1 MSFLNKIQN
10 NQFHSFNKMIK
21 TKRMSNDILDI
32 NKCNKNICLIDEN
45 DNIFIKNRKTI
56 INKNNE
62 TLLSIY
68 RVLILEIVF
77 LVVLLIILFFN
88 IQVNDIIIYIKN
100 NIKNY
105 TDINSYKLNY
115 SIFNLTGTKYEI

>member
-21 TKRMSNDILDI
+21 TKIMSNDILDI

-68 RVLILEIVF
+68 RVLILKIVF
-77 LVVLLIILFFN
+77 LVLLIILFFN
-88 IQVNDIIIYIKN
+88 IQTNIIIYIKN

-105 TDINSYKLNY
+105 TDINSYILN
-115 SIFNLTGTKYEI
+115 